1 MILPNTSQHYYDIQT
16 FELYPETVYLMLS
29 YSDNKI
35 KDHDS
40 SSPGKKNSSDK
51 VNIYFICHLFIVSS
65 LKGSFFNKT
74 QQQLIKNS
82 SKILIPFK

>member
-1 MILPNTSQHYYDIQT
+1 MILHHQ
-16 FELYPETVYLMLS
+16 E
-29 YSDNKI
+29 
-35 KDHDS
+35 
-40 SSPGKKNSSDK
+40 KKNSSDK